1 MHWPGWGAI
10 LKTVH
15 GYRWNAMLKAA
26 LGHRWDAT
34 LKKQQLGHT
43 WAQMGCREK
52 KKHVELMSKVGAH

>member
-52 KKHVELMSKVGAH
+52 NSM